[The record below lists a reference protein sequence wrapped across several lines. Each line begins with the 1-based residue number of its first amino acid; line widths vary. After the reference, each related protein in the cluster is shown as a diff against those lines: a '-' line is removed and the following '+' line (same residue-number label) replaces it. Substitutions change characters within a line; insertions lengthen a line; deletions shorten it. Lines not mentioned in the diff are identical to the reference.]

1 MNYIKGL
8 NGLRAIS
15 ILLVILAHMDLL
27 ARIPNTPF
35 VVNHLWP
42 IFSGETGVMIFFVLS
57 GFLITSILIH
67 EKKKTGKINIKY
79 FFIRRFLRLLPPLV
93 LFYGAIILIAVMDW
107 IPIPTESI
115 LYAIFYSYNFVP
127 NQFYVYELGHIW
139 SLSVE
144 EQFYFTWPF
153 LMLFISRLRTYFIII
168 TAILILSIVAIYLY
182 PTIAALDNY
191 KPMRFFIPAIMP
203 IMIGCAGALMLFK
216 MNGMAESLSQKS
228 SLVFVIGLSLFCIP
242 IILPELLLPMCQFF
256 QSLGIILL
264 IFWIS
269 LNQESVLVRLL
280 EFKPLN
286 YIGLISYGLYIF
298 QGLFLR
304 TGGGGESWIHQIPWN
319 VTLSFA
325 AAILSYELL
334 EKRVLK
340 LKRKFSLKN

>member
-1 MNYIKGL
+1 MRG
-8 NGLRAIS
+8 IS

-42 IFSGETGVMIFFVLS
+42 LFSGETGVMIFFVLS

-67 EKKKTGKINIKY
+67 EKRKTGKINIRN
-79 FFIRRFLRLLPPLV
+79 FFIRRILRLLPPLV
-93 LFYGAIILIAVMDW
+93 LFYGAIILIASMEW

-153 LMLFISRLRTYFIII
+153 LMIILSRFRSYIIFITV
-168 TAILILSIVAIYLY
+168 ILILSIIAIYSY
-182 PTIAALDNY
+182 PTISAFDNY
-191 KPMRFFIPAIMP
+191 KSMRFFIPAIMP
-203 IMIGCAGALMLFK
+203 IMIGCLGALIMFNLNSATEFVK
-216 MNGMAESLSQKS
+216 RKS
-228 SLVFVIGLSLFCIP
+228 SVIFAIGLSLFCIP
-242 IILPELLLPMCQFF
+242 IILTELLLPMCQFF
-256 QSLGIILL
+256 QSVGVILL
-264 IFWIS
+264 IWWIS
-269 LNQESVLVRLL
+269 LNQKSGLVRLL

-304 TGGGGESWIHQIPWN
+304 TGGGGEHWIHQIPWN

-340 LKRKFSLKN
+340 LKRKFSFKN